1 MSDDPSKAIPTRF
14 SQSPTWSVSWAS
26 ASAHRRARSALGMS
40 MNRIIKPTVLKNHDA
55 HTSNKQTNKESDQ
68 EAPELNPRETV
79 KHEIRTPTTDQQRHQ
94 EEQHSAS
101 FLCDPPRIVAPASS
115 PAIHTSRTTQVSEW
129 GCLEL
134 MRHTHT
140 PKRPI
145 PNLWATHTPFLQ
157 PSQNRQHKSE
167 NEDHQ
172 SARKTGN
179 GTTTTPSRQVCQQG
193 TQTTA
198 TPTAGTCN
206 QHNQKQSDNST
217 VRDRRMTL
225 KRFEGPKLQPQ
236 SILHTYMPAVIATTS
251 LTIWPPSTR
260 RAQQDTASNRM

>member
-1 MSDDPSKAIPTRF
+1 MKYEPPQLINNDTKKNSIPHHFFAVLRELLPPPVPRPSILRE
-14 SQSPTWSVSWAS
+14 Q
-26 ASAHRRARSALGMS
+26 
-40 MNRIIKPTVLKNHDA
+40 LK
-55 HTSNKQTNKESDQ
+55 
-68 EAPELNPRETV
+68 
-79 KHEIRTPTTDQQRHQ
+79 
-94 EEQHSAS
+94 
-101 FLCDPPRIVAPASS
+101 PASG
-115 PAIHTSRTTQVSEW
+115 AVSNS
-129 GCLEL
+129 CD
-134 MRHTHT
+134 THT

-217 VRDRRMTL
+217 VRDRRMIL

-260 RAQQDTASNRM
+260 RAHQDPASNRM